1 MTIKRKEKHIKRLEH
16 AKKNKTPPWE
26 MEELLIVL
34 KQLKKKKSRDPLANE
49 LFDPNTAGDD
59 LLEAVLKLMNRLKSD
74 QVFPDCLR
82 LYNMSKIYKRK
93 REQKCAGFI
102 QKNFQN

>member
-1 MTIKRKEKHIKRLEH
+1 MKRLEH

-34 KQLKKKKSRDPLANE
+34 KQLKNKKSRDPLGLANE
-49 LFDPNTAGDD
+49 LFDPNTAVHD
-59 LLEAVLKLMNRLKSD
+59 LLEAVLKLMNRIKSY

-82 LYNMSKIYKRK
+82 LCNVSKIYK
-93 REQKCAGFI
+93 
-102 QKNFQN
+102 